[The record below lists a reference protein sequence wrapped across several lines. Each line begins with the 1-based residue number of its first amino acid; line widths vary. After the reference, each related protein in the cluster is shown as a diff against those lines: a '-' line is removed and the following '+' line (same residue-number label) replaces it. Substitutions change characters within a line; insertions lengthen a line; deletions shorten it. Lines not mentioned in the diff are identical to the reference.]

1 VMGWKDREFYAPA
14 GGEAAWDTYGNAGP
28 TVWVDGQVVG
38 AWGQAKDGEIR
49 VHYFAAVPTARQ
61 REVQRR
67 ARDVEDWLGE
77 TRISWRFPGAI
88 NTQLLAPV

>member
-1 VMGWKDREFYAPA
+1 MGWKDRAFYAPP

-28 TVWVDGQVVG
+28 TVWVDGRVVG

-49 VHYFAAVPTARQ
+49 LHYFASVPAGRR

-67 ARDVEDWLGE
+67 ARDIEDWLGD
-77 TRISWRFPGAI
+77 TRISWRFPGGAI
-88 NTQLLAPV
+88 NTALIVP